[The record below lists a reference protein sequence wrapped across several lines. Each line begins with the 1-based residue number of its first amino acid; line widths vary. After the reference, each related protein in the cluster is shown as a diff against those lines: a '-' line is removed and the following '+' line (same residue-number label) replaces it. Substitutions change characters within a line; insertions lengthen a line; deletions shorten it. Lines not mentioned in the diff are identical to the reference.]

1 MIGKVKALVV
11 GFILGIFLAPRSGEA
26 SRRLLFERID
36 EFFDLGNRRFEAL
49 EGELAAR
56 RAARD
61 EPSEEWPATE
71 ESLAD
76 HPLEDETIG

>member
-1 MIGKVKALVV
+1 MIGKLKALVV
-11 GFILGIFLAPRSGEA
+11 GFTLGIFLAPRSGEA
-26 SRRLLFERID
+26 SRRLLLDRID

-56 RAARD
+56 RAARG
-61 EPSEEWPATE
+61 EPDEEWPETG

-76 HPLEDETIG
+76 HPLEDETIE